1 MNEVSEHI
9 ARMLADVR
17 QGWIPPG
24 IYSDQSVFEEERRR
38 LFSRTWQFLAHDSE
52 IPNKGDYV
60 VRNVLDDSFIV
71 ARGDDGQI
79 RAFLNVCRHRAGQVC
94 RNESGNT
101 KRFLCPY
108 HAWSYKTD
116 GSLAGVPYHE
126 EAYGGDAQL
135 RKEDYSLYA
144 PPHTAMFN
152 GLIFVN
158 LDPDAAPLPDYLGEY
173 AKYLAFYFP
182 AGPRRVEVRGP
193 QRWRFGANWKIPAEN
208 FSGDTYHTPHTHA
221 STGVIKLV
229 SNAAT
234 TNRKAGIN
242 FAAGGGAGSTFRL
255 EAGTLVERMRSLGY
269 PDDHIERFTASLA
282 PELRTMI
289 EKDGVIPSAS
299 TMFPNF
305 SLLHLWARI
314 DDDGQIAPFTTIR
327 LWRPISP
334 TETEISAWWV
344 GDSDASDEFKEKS
357 FKAYVMCF
365 GTSGMFEQDDM
376 DAWST
381 LTRMTQ
387 GYMSGSIHL
396 HARMGLRGDGSEMRE
411 PLENFSGPGIGH
423 LGFNEFNQRRWLRFW
438 AEHLEMDVPAPPV
451 RLASPPLSQAAE

>member
-1 MNEVSEHI
+1 MDAPNENI
-9 ARMLADVR
+9 LRALDDVR
-17 QGWIPPG
+17 QGWIPTS
-24 IYSDQSVFEEERRR
+24 IYSDPLVFEEEQRR

-52 IPNKGDYV
+52 LPNSGDYV
-60 VRNVLDDSFIV
+60 VRYVLNDSFIV
-71 ARGDDGQI
+71 ARGEDRQV
-79 RAFLNVCRHRAGQVC
+79 RVFLNVCRHRAGQVC

-108 HAWSYKTD
+108 HAWSYKID
-116 GSLAGVPYHE
+116 GSLASVPYHE
-126 EAYGGDAQL
+126 EAYGGEEQL
-135 RKEDYSLYA
+135 RKEDYGLYA
-144 PPHTAMFN
+144 PPRMRMFN

-158 LDPDAAPLPDYLGEY
+158 LDPDAEPLEDYLGDY

-182 AGPRRVEVRGP
+182 AGPRHVEVRGP

-229 SNAAT
+229 SSAAT

-242 FAAGGGAGSTFRL
+242 FAAGRGAGSTFRM
-255 EAGTLVERMRSLGY
+255 EPGTLVERLRSIGY
-269 PDDHIERFTASLA
+269 PDDHIERFAASLA

-299 TMFPNF
+299 TLFPNF

-314 DDDGQIAPFTTIR
+314 DDEGHLAPFTTMR
-327 LWRPISP
+327 LWRPISA

-344 GDSDASDEFKEKS
+344 GDKDASEEFKEKS
-357 FKAYVMCF
+357 YKAYIMCF

-381 LTRMTQ
+381 LTRMTR
-387 GYMSGSIHL
+387 GYMSGSVHL
-396 HARMGLRGDGSEMRE
+396 HARMGMRSDGSQMRE
-411 PLENFSGPGIGH
+411 PLKDFSGPGVGH
-423 LGFNEFNQRRWLRFW
+423 LGFNEFNQRRWLNFW
-438 AEHLEMDVPAPPV
+438 AEHLEKDVPAPPV
-451 RLASPPLSQAAE
+451 RTVVRPLRQAAE